1 MYSNKLAVALKSA
14 GKVLREFGDQVYVPF
29 GSEYSILIKNLSSVR
44 ALVTVS
50 VDGEDVG
57 EGTKFVVDANDS
69 IDLERFIKNG
79 NFNAGNRFKFIERTD
94 AVEKHRGVGIEDGLV
109 RVEYQF
115 EDPTPITTITTTQ
128 PWKPWDNTPYWYGS
142 GGNDFKYYNANSTGD
157 LIGGQST
164 FTCSASSERSL
175 KGSANVNNVNDVG
188 VTVPGSVS
196 DQQFVNAGWF
206 PLETETHVM
215 VLKIL
220 GETKDNVVVRKPVT
234 VKTKP
239 KCVTCGTSNK
249 ATAKFCTECGT
260 SLTIV

>member
-1 MYSNKLAVALKSA
+1 
-14 GKVLREFGDQVYVPF
+14 
-29 GSEYSILIKNLSSVR
+29 
-44 ALVTVS
+44 VT

-57 EGTKFVVDANDS
+57 DGTKFVVDANDS

-79 NFNAGNRFKFIERTD
+79 NFNAGNRFKFIERTS

-109 RVEYQF
+109 RIEFQF
-115 EDPTPITTITTTQ
+115 EAPISINTITTTTQ
-128 PWKPWDNTPYWYGS
+128 PWKPWDNTPYWYN
-142 GGNDFKYYNANSTGD
+142 GGNEWKYSAGDF
-157 LIGGQST
+157 IGQPQAT
-164 FTCSASSERSL
+164 FTASSTSRGVSDTVVT
-175 KGSANVNNVNDVG
+175 SNNVNVSNVNDAG

-196 DQQFVNAGWF
+196 DQQFVEAGWF
-206 PLETETHVM
+206 PLEAESHVM

-220 GETKDNVVVRKPVT
+220 GETKDNIAVRKPVT

-239 KCVTCGTSNK
+239 KCTTCGSSNK